1 MRSLKTL
8 HELKES
14 WKNTTHAEE
23 VDKSDDENP
32 RVPTRDMSRATEV
45 GEEKDVVGMFMH
57 SLGNPELEKILERKM
72 IENSGYRVL
81 AVRSEFDEQMTMSLG
96 KARE

>member
-14 WKNTTHAEE
+14 WKNAIHVEG
-23 VDKSDDENP
+23 VDTSDDKNP

-45 GEEKDVVGMFMH
+45 WEEKDDVGMFMH
-57 SLGNPELEKILERKM
+57 SLGNPELEKILEP
-72 IENSGYRVL
+72 EV
-81 AVRSEFDEQMTMSLG
+81 SLMN
-96 KARE
+96 R